1 MAYGSGAG
9 ANDVDPEM
17 QRFLEVEGQKAR
29 FQANVHT
36 FTDLCWDKCMDR
48 ISARMEPKA
57 EQCLV
62 NCVNRFIDTTN
73 FVVSRL
79 ENMRK

>member
-1 MAYGSGAG
+1 MAYGAG
-9 ANDVDPEM
+9 ANNVDPEM

-36 FTDLCWDKCMDR
+36 FTDLCWDKCVDR
-48 ISARMEPKA
+48 IGAKMDSKT
-57 EQCLV
+57 EQCFE

-73 FVVSRL
+73 FVVQRL

>member
-1 MAYGSGAG
+1 M
-9 ANDVDPEM
+9 DPEM

-36 FTDLCWDKCMDR
+36 FTDLCWDKCVER
-48 ISARMEPKA
+48 ISAKMDSKA
-57 EQCLV
+57 EQCIE

-73 FVVSRL
+73 FVIQRL